1 MASPAEMEK
10 AAVDPS
16 HIEHIAKGSDAGE
29 EDITMGFTPEEQK
42 RIIRRLDYRLVTTAG
57 VLYCIS
63 LMDRTNLGAAVI
75 AGMSEELKLTGY
87 RYVCTNKI
95 NPTPVIQ
102 LC

>member
-1 MASPAEMEK
+1 M
-10 AAVDPS
+10 DPS
-16 HIEHIAKGSDAGE
+16 HIEHVAKGSDVGE
-29 EDITMGFTPEEQK
+29 DDISMGFTPEEQK

-75 AGMSEELKLTGY
+75 AGMSEDLKLTGY
-87 RYVCTNKI
+87 RYVRAEKMNSMS
-95 NPTPVIQ
+95 VIP